1 MPVNSGTSSRVG
13 RHYAKSLNAPVVVTT
28 VNPASSSSWVRAS
41 TLTPNYRKLT
51 LRRKPSGIDLPMNP
65 FEYTKVSSVGRQG
78 LRYSKRVRKSDGVLI
93 SLNEDWGDF
102 GFNGGL
108 VSEDS
113 AVWATL
119 EADMTRR
126 MLNDLKDQS
135 TNLGVAIGE
144 GKQTANLYLDAAKRI
159 ASAGRSLRQGNL
171 AGAASAFAGISV
183 SKRQDTN
190 YLNEWKKKGPLAL
203 ANGWLQLQY
212 GWKPHLSDIYG
223 SLEFLANKLHRM
235 PRYRVSKGGSKT
247 VTTTSVAPPGG
258 IGFGDLTT
266 VSNQYDV
273 KIIIY
278 YSGSENHDPSS
289 LGLTNP
295 LMIAWELVPWS
306 FVVDWMLPIG
316 NYLNNLDATYGL
328 TFVKGCKTRFFRGR
342 TTIAEFGVSG
352 QTTTDVVSNISTVL
366 QVRETVHCTRAKLTG
381 FPSVPPPKLKS
392 PFSPMHIA
400 NASALL
406 FQAFHGPGKK
416 GPY

>member
-1 MPVNSGTSSRVG
+1 MPVNSGSTIRVG
-13 RHYAKSLNAPVVVTT
+13 RHYSKALNAPVVVTT
-28 VNPASSSSWVRAS
+28 IPVASSTSWVRSS
-41 TLTPNYRKLT
+41 TLTPNYRKIT
-51 LRRKPSGIDLPMNP
+51 MGRKAHGIDLPMNP
-65 FEYTKVSSVGRQG
+65 FEYTKVSSLGRQG
-78 LRYSKRVRKSDGVLI
+78 LRWSQRTRKSDGTLI

-102 GFNGGL
+102 SFNGGL
-108 VSEDS
+108 VAEDS
-113 AVWATL
+113 TVWASL
-119 EADMTRR
+119 ESAAIGK
-126 MLNDLKDQS
+126 MLNDLKDQT

-144 GKQTANLYLDAAKRI
+144 GRQTANLYLDAAKRI

-183 SKRQDTN
+183 SRKQDVNYRQ
-190 YLNEWKKKGPLAL
+190 EWKKKGPLAF

-212 GWKPHLSDIYG
+212 GWKPHLSDIWG

-247 VTTTSVAPPGG
+247 VTTTTIVPPGG
-258 IGFGDLTT
+258 LGFGDLTT
-266 VSNQYDV
+266 VSNQYDL

-295 LMIAWELVPWS
+295 LSIAWELVPWS
-306 FVVDWMLPIG
+306 FVVDWMLPVG

-328 TFVKGCKTRFFRGR
+328 NFVKGCKTRFFRGR

-352 QTTTDVVSNISTVL
+352 QTATDIVSNISTVL
-366 QVRETVHCTRAKLTG
+366 QVRETVHCVRSKLTG

-392 PFSPMHIA
+392 PYSPMHLA
-400 NASALL
+400 NATALL
-406 FQAFHGPGKK
+406 FQAFHGPVK